1 MSILSA
7 GFDILAASAATQS
20 TPTGIDINPATAIW
34 SNLLFIFFTLV
45 AVVLVIRL
53 GVLRPASVLGPH
65 RVRSTHALWMLLIAG
80 FIGFCAWQFV
90 GGLYGAYRVNQW
102 QHAGI
107 DNAAGRVKELLT
119 PADWAIL
126 STIPPLAAFMTLIAC
141 EAIFAPGNL
150 TAIGF
155 AFRKLFGGIG
165 TGILAFLITGPLLMW
180 TMIVCEAVYHVIHFE
195 HPREHELLKNLGEVG
210 LGWPAVL
217 LVLGATVVAPLLEE
231 LLFRGHLQTFL
242 RELLYRWSTP
252 PDSTSVPEATPSN
265 DIAAALAT
273 NLPAPAVP
281 TRSVSARAWQ
291 AWAAIVVTS
300 LLFASLH
307 EGWMRP
313 PIFVLSLAL
322 GYVYERTG
330 NLWSSITVHLLF
342 NLLNTLQ
349 FVLLMRG
356 H

>member
-7 GFDILAASAATQS
+7 GLGILAASAATQ
-20 TPTGIDINPATAIW
+20 PTTAGTDIDPATAIW
-34 SNLLFIFFTLV
+34 TNLLFIFFTLV
-45 AVVLVIRL
+45 AVALVIRL
-53 GVLRPASVLGPH
+53 GVVRPGSVLGPQ

-80 FIGFCAWQFV
+80 FVGFCAWQFV
-90 GGLYGAYRVNQW
+90 GGLYVAYRVNQW

-107 DNAAGRVKELLT
+107 ENAAGRVKELLT

-155 AFRKLFGGIG
+155 AFRKFFGGIG

-217 LVLGATVVAPLLEE
+217 LVLGATVMAPLLEE
-231 LLFRGHLQTFL
+231 LLFRGHLQTFF
-242 RELLYRWSTP
+242 RELFYRWSTP
-252 PDSTSVPEATPSN
+252 LDSTSVADLTPSD
-265 DIAAALAT
+265 DIAAA
-273 NLPAPAVP
+273 PAMNPSAVVL
-281 TRSVSARAWQ
+281 TRSAPARAWQ
-291 AWAAIVVTS
+291 AWAAIIVTS

-322 GYVYERTG
+322 GYVYERSG

-349 FVLLMRG
+349 FVLFLRG